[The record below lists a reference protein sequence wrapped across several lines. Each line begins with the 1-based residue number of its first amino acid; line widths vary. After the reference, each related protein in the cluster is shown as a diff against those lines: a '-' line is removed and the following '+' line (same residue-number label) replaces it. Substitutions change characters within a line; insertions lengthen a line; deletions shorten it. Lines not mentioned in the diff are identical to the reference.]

1 MRSHVAGPEQA
12 FITILQLFEKSIQM
26 RNPGEAP
33 SLPVLLILY
42 TSTLWAWTKLAGGGG
57 VEKKTK
63 DTQRSKD
70 KWWRK
75 QDLCFSCQVREHCS
89 CPRIPWELCRT
100 RIWSAEIKARK
111 NKESQSDKQLTG
123 KKSQTNT
130 DSLWSDW
137 DKNQL
142 FSLISHFLH
151 HREDRTCD
159 VPDKGLGTLGMN
171 TYSKCHFSAHL
182 FSYSN
187 QVFLASPPRD
197 YCVMRSYVYTHCELL
212 NLSVGQEF
220 YTAWILLIAP
230 WSEGF
235 SIHSR

>member
-1 MRSHVAGPEQA
+1 M
-12 FITILQLFEKSIQM
+12 EKARPPLLLSSQRALLLS
-26 RNPGEAP
+26 RN
-33 SLPVLLILY
+33 SLRVM
-42 TSTLWAWTKLAGGGG
+42 
-57 VEKKTK
+57 
-63 DTQRSKD
+63 QD
-70 KWWRK
+70 KN
-75 QDLCFSCQVREHCS
+75 LV
-89 CPRIPWELCRT
+89 
-100 RIWSAEIKARK
+100 AEIKARK

-197 YCVMRSYVYTHCELL
+197 YCVMRSYVYTHCGLL

-220 YTAWILLIAP
+220 YTA
-230 WSEGF
+230 
-235 SIHSR
+235 